1 MEILLIL
8 FVPLVITVIGIAL
21 VANAVESIKDTLEK
35 NRKR

>member
-8 FVPLVITVIGIAL
+8 FVPLVMTVIGIAL
-21 VANAVESIKDTLEK
+21 IANAVQSVKDTLEK